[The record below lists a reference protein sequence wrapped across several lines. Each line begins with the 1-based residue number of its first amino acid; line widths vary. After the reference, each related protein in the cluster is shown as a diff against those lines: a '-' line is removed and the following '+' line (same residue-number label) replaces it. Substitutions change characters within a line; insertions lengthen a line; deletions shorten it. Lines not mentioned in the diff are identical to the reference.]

1 MSKPKLAIVVGSI
14 RPNRFG
20 GEANLRSPPGFVSG
34 APQGFQVGQCFHAT
48 ILNKQLK
55 LVLAVND

>member
-48 ILNKQLK
+48 I
-55 LVLAVND
+55 